1 MRQNCG
7 QFLPCRSNGPA
18 SRCPWT
24 CRRRPCRRGRTL
36 CRAVR
41 VKGATARPNLR
52 PRCASSRRGLAGLSI
67 GAHALELLR
76 NQRSLGGSPGAR
88 PDGVWVSM
96 VLTSTPHRCCTPKK
110 DRRISTIPAG
120 CFDGRLGSVGA
131 VDTGPRRSESP
142 WVLPQSPAPFSQVL
156 LHRSRARSL
165 RRVPVVIVRSGPAQ
179 NWLEITRVGLLHEG
193 RDPLAKGCAYCTKAQ
208 PTRSTPNSRPVA
220 PHPRAVHPGDA
231 GSHRTDRVSPSGRLK
246 QQLSRPAGAPT
257 PSLPPRSYLMPRG
270 RGLRVLCCLLTS
282 ETCECHDF

>member
-1 MRQNCG
+1 MG
-7 QFLPCRSNGPA
+7 VLEMSVGAVSSWPA
-18 SRCPWT
+18 SAGEVT
-24 CRRRPCRRGRTL
+24 GGMISIVAGRPGSCGRIAGSSYPAARMAPPQGARGRAD
-36 CRAVR
+36 AVPVAAVVPYAARSR

-52 PRCASSRRGLAGLSI
+52 PRGASSRRGLAGLSI
-67 GAHALELLR
+67 GAHAPELLR

-110 DRRISTIPAG
+110 DRRISTILAG

-165 RRVPVVIVRSGPAQ
+165 RRVQVVMVGRRFRFESR
-179 NWLEITRVGLLHEG
+179 LE
-193 RDPLAKGCAYCTKAQ
+193 
-208 PTRSTPNSRPVA
+208 
-220 PHPRAVHPGDA
+220 
-231 GSHRTDRVSPSGRLK
+231 
-246 QQLSRPAGAPT
+246 
-257 PSLPPRSYLMPRG
+257 
-270 RGLRVLCCLLTS
+270 
-282 ETCECHDF
+282 

>member
-1 MRQNCG
+1 MGRLGRYLVENCSRFSVWG
-7 QFLPCRSNGPA
+7 WPSSAGEVTGGMAFIVMGGSESCGRIREAARPVPREYTDAVPAAAVVPYAARS
-18 SRCPWT
+18 
-24 CRRRPCRRGRTL
+24 
-36 CRAVR
+36 R

-120 CFDGRLGSVGA
+120 CFDVRLGSVGA

-165 RRVPVVIVRSGPAQ
+165 RRVPVVMVGRRFRFESR
-179 NWLEITRVGLLHEG
+179 LE
-193 RDPLAKGCAYCTKAQ
+193 
-208 PTRSTPNSRPVA
+208 
-220 PHPRAVHPGDA
+220 
-231 GSHRTDRVSPSGRLK
+231 
-246 QQLSRPAGAPT
+246 
-257 PSLPPRSYLMPRG
+257 
-270 RGLRVLCCLLTS
+270 
-282 ETCECHDF
+282 

>member
-1 MRQNCG
+1 MVGRRFRFESRPESAQVGLLHEGRDPLAKGCAYCTKA
-7 QFLPCRSNGPA
+7 PPTRSTPNPPPVA
-18 SRCPWT
+18 PH
-24 CRRRPCRRGRTL
+24 P
-36 CRAVR
+36 RAVHPDKAGIRHSDRACPLRQTEAAALPIRQTHPTGVSDVMTSETLRSHETTQR

-52 PRCASSRRGLAGLSI
+52 PRGASSRRGLAGLSI
-67 GAHALELLR
+67 GAHAPELLR

-110 DRRISTIPAG
+110 DRRISTIPSG

-165 RRVPVVIVRSGPAQ
+165 RRVQVVMVGRRFRFESR
-179 NWLEITRVGLLHEG
+179 LE
-193 RDPLAKGCAYCTKAQ
+193 
-208 PTRSTPNSRPVA
+208 
-220 PHPRAVHPGDA
+220 
-231 GSHRTDRVSPSGRLK
+231 
-246 QQLSRPAGAPT
+246 
-257 PSLPPRSYLMPRG
+257 
-270 RGLRVLCCLLTS
+270 
-282 ETCECHDF
+282 